1 MTFEDAIRS
10 LGAEFGADL
19 EPEDGVASFAIAG
32 DSGDSVDIVV
42 REAEDHESADIS
54 ADLGELPAAG
64 GEALLLEMLE
74 ANHLF
79 GRTGGAAL
87 SVEGSRAKLER
98 RVPLTDLGRGEGSRI
113 LAPFLETAGRWR
125 GIVAGAGGA
134 RDGFQ
139 P

>member
-10 LGAEFGADL
+10 LGAEFGVDL
-19 EPEDGVASFAIAG
+19 EPEDGAVSFAIAG
-32 DSGDSVDIVV
+32 DDGDSVDIVV
-42 REAEDHESADIS
+42 REAEDRESADIS

-74 ANHLF
+74 ANHFF

-98 RVPLTDLGRGEGSRI
+98 RVPLTDLGRGEGSRV
-113 LAPFLETAGRWR
+113 LAPFLATAGRWR
-125 GIVAGAGGA
+125 GIIAGETGE
-134 RDGFQ
+134 RD
-139 P
+139 

>member
-1 MTFEDAIRS
+1 MTFEDAIKS
-10 LGAEFGADL
+10 LGAEFGVDL
-19 EPEDGVASFAIAG
+19 EPEDGAVSFAIAG
-32 DSGDSVDIVV
+32 DDGDSVDIVV
-42 REAEDHESADIS
+42 REAEDRESADIS

-64 GEALLLEMLE
+64 GDALLLEMLE

-79 GRTGGAAL
+79 GGTGGASL
-87 SVEGSRAKLER
+87 SVDGTRAKLER
-98 RVPLTDLGRGEGSRI
+98 RVPLTELGRGEGSRV
-113 LAPFLETAGRWR
+113 LAPFLGTAGRWR

>member
-32 DSGDSVDIVV
+32 DGGDSVDVIV

-64 GEALLLEMLE
+64 GDALLLEMLE

-79 GRTGGAAL
+79 GGTGGASL
-87 SVEGSRAKLER
+87 SVDGTRAKLER
-98 RVPLTDLGRGEGSRI
+98 RVPLTELGRGEGSRV
-113 LAPFLETAGRWR
+113 LAPFLATAGRWR
-125 GIVAGAGGA
+125 GIIAGETGEQ
-134 RDGFQ
+134 D
-139 P
+139 